1 MSENLN
7 EDLQKF
13 EEIQAMLDGEEK
25 GMPEDE
31 KGAPSVFMTDIRFK
45 EMQRSGS

>member
-25 GMPEDE
+25 GMHDDE
-31 KGAPSVFMTDIRFK
+31 KRRTRRVRLLFS
-45 EMQRSGS
+45 